1 METCKRKKKEK
12 TNYEIEME
20 PKKSIV
26 VKSYNFYQHLTDQTL
41 KKQVKIYISNIKLK
55 DLIQIPL
62 TEYFKQPCHPLC

>member
-1 METCKRKKKEK
+1 MCSLVYLEVIINLYVSNKTAWKHVKGKKKKK

-41 KKQVKIYISNIKLK
+41 KK
-55 DLIQIPL
+55 
-62 TEYFKQPCHPLC
+62 